1 MLSHFSCIWLC
12 VTLWTV
18 ACQVPLSMRFS
29 RQEYWNG
36 LLCPPPGDRP
46 DPGTEPM
53 SLFSPALAGGF
64 FTTST
69 TWEAP
74 EDTDH
79 SYHTGK
85 AAAALPRSLLIPWIS
100 SELPCLLT
108 FLYPPPSFCLLYSWQ
123 TPPTPPTNTQMHDQ
137 PVLLSAKV
145 GQILKCKL
153 HSRAPRRVV
162 HVYSFSPFLHS
173 SPIFSWEQFFNNSQ
187 APGSLAHSLLLGA
200 PNLVNTHKSFLF
212 VSGIQRAN
220 Q

>member
-36 LLCPPPGDRP
+36 LPCPPPGDRP
-46 DPGTEPM
+46 DPGIEPM

-79 SYHTGK
+79 SYYMGK

-108 FLYPPPSFCLLYSWQ
+108 LLCPPPPPASAYFIANRHHPRPQPIHKCMTNQCFLAPKWDKLWSVNY
-123 TPPTPPTNTQMHDQ
+123 TPEL
-137 PVLLSAKV
+137 PVGSYMFIALAPFFMLSC
-145 GQILKCKL
+145 I
-153 HSRAPRRVV
+153 
-162 HVYSFSPFLHS
+162 
-173 SPIFSWEQFFNNSQ
+173 
-187 APGSLAHSLLLGA
+187 LLGA
-200 PNLVNTHKSFLF
+200 VL
-212 VSGIQRAN
+212 
-220 Q
+220 